1 MGLNTGW
8 KTGQLINKEGH
19 DVIRG
24 TIYKEIISRKY
35 VIRKECCSER
45 SDSIYNEGCRQHS
58 TIFLPVDTL
67 RFHKRRVHAQT
78 GGFSAARQPLQ
89 TRAVGKTSVCGPSR
103 RRADG
108 LLSWPRSAGS
118 KTGQE
123 RRDPKPSLSII
134 LKETK

>member
-35 VIRKECCSER
+35 VIRKECCCER
-45 SDSIYNEGCRQHS
+45 SDSIYNERCRQHG

-67 RFHKRRVHAQT
+67 HFHK
-78 GGFSAARQPLQ
+78 
-89 TRAVGKTSVCGPSR
+89 
-103 RRADG
+103 
-108 LLSWPRSAGS
+108 
-118 KTGQE
+118 
-123 RRDPKPSLSII
+123 
-134 LKETK
+134 